1 MQSRPDMFTIGKLPL
16 TPRARKVIEY
26 ANKESEKLKH
36 NFVGPEHILLGLL
49 RQNESVAAQVLM
61 NLGLR
66 LESLRTEIEN
76 VFGRPADRGE
86 EPPLSPP
93 TKQAS
98 EQPVTETAVL
108 PEACPKCGQPVVRV
122 IWRWSHLFG
131 KNLEDVQAGRAILG
145 SPLDKRGPPWVCLHC
160 KPKWAEVHLLA
171 LEQHDLQI
179 EKENAIVATD
189 FEKAAKC
196 RDRQAEV
203 RRRTV
208 ILLDELAKT

>member
-1 MQSRPDMFTIGKLPL
+1 MYERFTDH
-16 TPRARKVIEY
+16 ARKVMQLATEET
-26 ANKESEKLKH
+26 K
-36 NFVGPEHILLGLL
+36 
-49 RQNESVAAQVLM
+49 
-61 NLGLR
+61 R
-66 LESLRTEIEN
+66 LN
-76 VFGRPADRGE
+76 HDRGE
-86 EPPLSPP
+86 EPPLPPP

-189 FEKAAKC
+189 FEKAAQC
-196 RDRQAEV
+196 RDMQAEV
-203 RRRTV
+203 RRRL
-208 ILLDELAKT
+208 ILLLEELSRNQWTPFSTPFFLSTLAATWGA